1 MTWQKEGWDRL
12 MMLLEDNA
20 CLLADGF
27 DQSLVGITQGVN
39 PVAIYDV
46 NLMVN
51 HLVDQDGMTEE
62 DAVEHLE
69 FNVVGAYVGEK
80 TPMYVALDF
89 ERLGDH
95 VKNYSAHSSDG

>member
-1 MTWQKEGWDRL
+1 
-12 MMLLEDNA
+12 MLLEDNE

-95 VKNYSAHSSDG
+95 VKNYSAHSSVG

>member
-12 MMLLEDNA
+12 MMFLEENE

-27 DQSLVGITQGVN
+27 DQSLVGVTQGVN

-51 HLVDQDGMTEE
+51 HLVAQHEMTEE

-89 ERLGDH
+89 NRLGSH
-95 VKNYSAHSSDG
+95 VKDYESQVPSD

>member
-12 MMLLEDNA
+12 MMLLEENE

-27 DQSLVGITQGVN
+27 DQSLVGVTQGVN

>member
-1 MTWQKEGWDRL
+1 
-12 MMLLEDNA
+12 MLLEDNE

-27 DQSLVGITQGVN
+27 NQSLVGITQGVN
-39 PVAIYDV
+39 PVAIYDI

-51 HLVDQDGMTEE
+51 HLVDQHEMTPD
-62 DAVEHLE
+62 DAIEHLE

-89 ERLGDH
+89 ERLQDH
-95 VKNYSAHSSDG
+95 VKDYSAHSSDG